1 MSLPRREFGAWL
13 IAGLA
18 ALRSFG
24 ALAEEPADCAAAEH
38 HGQRA
43 QAQSCYQAL
52 ASSADPYLRAEGDWG
67 LERYDAANQEFR
79 RAVARDDR
87 LHGARLHG
95 AGNAL
100 YRIRWGRLLHERFN
114 NTDAAAL
121 FHEALTREPNSAP
134 AYVGLALVSADGF
147 DEHAIDYVHKA
158 LEIDPRSVEAHE
170 LLADLKL
177 EDSDVPG
184 ASAEVD
190 AALQID
196 PTALNAMAL
205 EAAMALL
212 ADLPPDSWVQRFI
225 QIDPNYGRG
234 YALIARHL
242 VLNRRY
248 DEGVDY
254 YRKAIEV
261 DPTGWAARSE
271 LAINLMRVGKMQEA
285 QQQLERCYQAGYR
298 NAATVNSLRLL
309 DTYKS
314 FTAIEDPGAV
324 MRFSKTEVDVLQ
336 LYFAPLVKAALAN
349 YQSKYHV
356 KPAERVQIE
365 VYPDHEDFAVRTLGL
380 PGLGALG
387 VTFGNVVAMDSPSGR
402 APGSFNW
409 ASTLWHE
416 MNHVFV
422 LTATHHRVPRWFAEG
437 LAVYE
442 QGQAKPEWSEHLTP
456 DVVTAFVQNKFLPI
470 DQLDAGF
477 IRPAYPEQILVSYY
491 QAGRVCDF
499 IQERWGRE
507 RLVKMVQ
514 LFASPVST
522 AAVIRQAL
530 ELEPAAFD
538 EQFQAWLTRD
548 IGSIGANLAEWRRR
562 QKNLAQLVKAGRA
575 DEAIVEGE
583 MVRQLFPRYVDGGSA
598 YDALAQ
604 LYIAK
609 GDKTQAL
616 AVLLDYQHFG
626 GQDPKLL
633 ESLATLQEQAGEPL
647 KAAATLD
654 AINDIYPVNNEE
666 LHARLAALWLAQH
679 NSAGAVREY
688 KALVALHPLDRASA
702 LYHLAEAYL
711 ADHETKLA
719 EDTVLAA
726 LEAVPGYRPAQQ
738 LLLKIE
744 DSGSTKDP

>member
-1 MSLPRREFGAWL
+1 MKIPVRASGLWL
-13 IAGLA
+13 IMCLA
-18 ALRSFG
+18 ALRAFG
-24 ALAEEPADCAAAEH
+24 APAAQPADCAAAER
-38 HGQRA
+38 HGQHA
-43 QAQSCYQAL
+43 QAQSCFEAL
-52 ASSADPYLRAEGDWG
+52 AHSADPYFRAEGDWG

-79 RAVARDDR
+79 SAVSRDGR
-87 LHGARLHG
+87 R
-95 AGNAL
+95 AL
-100 YRIRWGRLLHERFN
+100 YRVRWGRLLHERFN
-114 NTDAAAL
+114 DTDAAAL
-121 FHEALTREPNSAP
+121 FHEALKRDPDNAP
-134 AYVGLALVSADGF
+134 AYLGLALLSAAGF
-147 DEHAIDYVHKA
+147 DEHALDYVHKA
-158 LEIDPRSVEAHE
+158 LQIDPRSVEAHE
-170 LLADLKL
+170 LLADLLL

-184 ASAEVD
+184 ASDEAD
-190 AALQID
+190 AALRID
-196 PTALNAMAL
+196 PSALKAMSL

-212 ADLPPDSWVQRFI
+212 ADRPAESWVQRFI
-225 QIDPNYGRG
+225 QIDPNYGQG
-234 YALIARHL
+234 YALMARHL

-248 DEGVDY
+248 EEGVAY

-261 DPTGWAARSE
+261 DPKGWAARSE

-285 QQQLERCYQAGYR
+285 QQQLQTCYNAGFR

-309 DTYKS
+309 DTYKG
-314 FTAIEDPGAV
+314 FVAIEDPAATL
-324 MRFSKTEVDVLQ
+324 RFSKTEADVLQ
-336 LYFAPLVKAALAN
+336 LYFRPLVSAALAH
-349 YQSKYHV
+349 YESTYHV
-356 KPAERVQIE
+356 KPPAQVQIE

-422 LTATHHRVPRWFAEG
+422 LTATQHRVPRWFAEG

-456 DVVTAFVQNKFLPI
+456 DVVSALAQKKLLPI

-477 IRPAYPEQILVSYY
+477 IRPTYPRQIVVSYY
-491 QAGRVCDF
+491 QAGRICDF

-514 LFASPVST
+514 LFATPLST
-522 AAVIRQAL
+522 AAVVRQAL
-530 ELEPAAFD
+530 ELEPENFD
-538 EQFQAWLTRD
+538 IQFQAWLTRD
-548 IGSIGANLAEWRRR
+548 IGSIVTNLAEWQRR
-562 QKNLAQLVKAGRA
+562 QKNLAQLVKGGQA
-575 DEAIVEGE
+575 DEALAEGE
-583 MVRQLFPRYVDGGSA
+583 AARQLFPRYVDAGSP
-598 YDALAQ
+598 YDSLTP
-604 LYIAK
+604 LYLKK
-609 GDKTQAL
+609 GNKTQAL
-616 AVLLDYQHFG
+616 AVLVDYQHFG
-626 GQDPKLL
+626 GEDPKLL
-633 ESLATLQEQAGEPL
+633 ETLATLQEQAGEPL

-679 NSAGAVREY
+679 NSTGAIREY
-688 KALVALHPLDRASA
+688 SALVALHPLDRAGA

-711 ADHETKLA
+711 AAHETKLA

-744 DSGSTKDP
+744 DGDSPQRP